1 MDYRTPAELPDEHR
15 LFVPENYKKYRPITD
30 PVFQSH
36 FPSSEFPNEEFDKVE
51 EFDTNLQSLQKP

>member
-1 MDYRTPAELPDEHR
+1 MPYRTPAELPDEHR
-15 LFVPENYKKYRPITD
+15 LFVPENHKKYRPITD

-51 EFDTNLQSLQKP
+51 EFDTNL